1 MSRLYPS
8 TVAGKT
14 LRWLL
19 TIEWGGLVIRLS
31 DDQVDVQRED
41 GTWLQYD
48 GGLQSVD
55 VAEAISLTGDS
66 VGQLSIP
73 IEFLAPPGQSIA
85 ERIGRGDDVS
95 AARGELARWVEGST
109 YEERRVVLVGR
120 LADPEYGG
128 DDEPVVTSLEE
139 ALAEDAALVPAAT
152 ASVSVDTWPH
162 ADSLTDAWPGTV
174 YPIIIGRPGAVS
186 TDIGPQGWVP
196 ASPALW
202 VDHRFP
208 EDEDME
214 IDAATGYWP
223 AMNVGL
229 ILVIAGHH
237 VASERVYANTD
248 GYTLGFRF
256 RCYNGFDQ
264 LGQPIAYI
272 AWYYSRGRRV
282 GLADTVPDSDPYEF
296 DDTPDTYIYSTSYLE
311 TDSEYTYGLGSYD
324 MDDAFVNADQAPIF
338 VGWYDSLSTDYGGL
352 SVNGKLIREAGDVL
366 EYLLGL
372 STLTVDR
379 GRLAAA
385 KPMLSRF
392 LLDGCISARVSPWE
406 VLRDEILPLLPVS
419 IVSGPAGLYP
429 VVWRY
434 DARPEQA
441 THVIDADVD
450 PSIQREGRVIYDSSD
465 RANQITVEYA
475 YSYRRQVHAGSLRLG
490 AEGDEGAT
498 VHPLCSWSRARTGR
512 VLDRTISS
520 VWVYDTSTAYAVAE
534 WQAAA
539 YCLPTRTVA
548 YRLPEAEF
556 VTIERGDVVLVT
568 DSTVY
573 LSGAVALVRE
583 VRTDGTGYL
592 TATLQLLDSPLVRAG

>member
-31 DDQVDVQRED
+31 DDQVDVERAD

-55 VAEAISLTGDS
+55 VSEAISLTGDS

-73 IEFLAPPGQSIA
+73 IEFFAPPGQSIA
-85 ERIGRGDDVS
+85 ERIGRGDDFS

-120 LADPEYGG
+120 LADPEYGS
-128 DDEPVVTSLEE
+128 DDEPISTSLEE
-139 ALAEDAALVPAAT
+139 ALAEDAAIIPTAT
-152 ASVSVDTWPH
+152 AIVSSDTWPQT
-162 ADSLTDAWPGTV
+162 ASLTDAWPGTV

-196 ASPALW
+196 ASPGLW
-202 VDHRFP
+202 ADRRDDFQVAR
-208 EDEDME
+208 
-214 IDAATGYWP
+214 ATYHP
-223 AMNVGL
+223 DITSGL
-229 ILVIAGHH
+229 ILVVAGHH
-237 VASERVYANTD
+237 VSATRVYLNTD
-248 GYTLGFRF
+248 IDTTGIRAPVL
-256 RCYNGFDQ
+256 NGFD
-264 LGQPIAYI
+264 LRGQPIAFVP
-272 AWYYSRGRRV
+272 WYGSLNTAGI
-282 GLADTVPDSDPYEF
+282 DPYEYDISANY
-296 DDTPDTYIYSTSYLE
+296 DDQIN
-311 TDSEYTYGLGSYD
+311 DSDGGIAYGLGSVD
-324 MDDAFVNADQAPIF
+324 IDDSYQAPEQYPVF
-338 VGWYDSLSTDYGGL
+338 VGWYDPLTTGGGL
-352 SVNGKLIREAGDVL
+352 EAGGRLTREAGDVL

-441 THVIDADVD
+441 THVIDADAD
-450 PSIQREGRVIYDSSD
+450 PSIERDGRILYDSSD

-490 AEGDEGAT
+490 AEGDEGVT